1 MLEKLWQNDIP
12 VLRDFSW
19 LNDVCTTNK
28 SHKQSDRKPIE
39 RRTKKVYC
47 EFLFSQTNW
56 QSCACCISNSVI
68 TSQCKAISIE
78 REKKEKEKKRK
89 KENVRPQFDVS
100 VLFLCY
106 SMHWEPNKKKKIQ
119 SVVLYEIQ
127 THAEFSFVF
136 FFYRH
141 LLLLLCISLR
151 FLRNWRRKRW
161 NHSHRFFFFGK
172 SKSIISLASMRK

>member
-78 REKKEKEKKRK
+78 REKKEKKKNAKKKMFARNLMWVYYFCVIQCIDNQTKKRK
-89 KENVRPQFDVS
+89 SNRWFCTRYKRMQN
-100 VLFLCY
+100 FLSSSFFIVISFY
-106 SMHWEPNKKKKIQ
+106 
-119 SVVLYEIQ
+119 Y
-127 THAEFSFVF
+127 FVF
-136 FFYRH
+136 HCVSYVIEDERGEII
-141 LLLLLCISLR
+141 LTV
-151 FLRNWRRKRW
+151 
-161 NHSHRFFFFGK
+161 FFFGK